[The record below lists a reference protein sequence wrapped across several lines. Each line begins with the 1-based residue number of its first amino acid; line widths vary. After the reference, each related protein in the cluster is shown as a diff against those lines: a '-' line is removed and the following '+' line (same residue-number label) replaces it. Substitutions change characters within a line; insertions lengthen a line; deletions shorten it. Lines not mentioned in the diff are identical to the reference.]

1 MNSPLS
7 ASLRGL
13 LVILLM
19 SGLAGIVQ
27 SQPSAGD
34 LGVPVGGTDPGTL
47 DMPSGSDLPGGL
59 TPGRGGPSLF
69 GPAGDSLSSGDGGGQ
84 DLPPNSGGG
93 DDGEDDDDDGCD
105 GSGQDDLG
113 RVVPPRMLLLLRM
126 TLCNTVGTIT
136 RTARMHIDQRGN
148 KTIVISETVRLH
160 RDSAVR
166 SP

>member
-27 SQPSAGD
+27 SQPSPGD
-34 LGVPVGGTDPGTL
+34 FGVPVEGADPGTL
-47 DMPSGSDLPGGL
+47 DMPSGSELPGGL
-59 TPGRGGPSLF
+59 TPGHGGPSLF
-69 GPAGDSLSSGDGGGQ
+69 GPAGDLLSGDGGGQ

-93 DDGEDDDDDGCD
+93 DDDDGCD
-105 GSGQDDLG
+105 DGDDGDESGQDDL
-113 RVVPPRMLLLLRM
+113 VPPVPPKMLLFLRM

-136 RTARMHIDQRGN
+136 RTARIHIDQRGN
-148 KTIVISETVRLH
+148 KTIVISEAVRLH